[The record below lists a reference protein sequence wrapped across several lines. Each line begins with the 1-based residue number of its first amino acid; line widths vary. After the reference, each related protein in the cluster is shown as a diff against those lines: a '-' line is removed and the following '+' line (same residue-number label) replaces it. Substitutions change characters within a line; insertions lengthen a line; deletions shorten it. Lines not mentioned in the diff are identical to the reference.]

1 MNAVRGVA
9 AALLIAWSG
18 AALAQLFGGDDQAP
32 RRIEEVRTETLLQL
46 QQIEQRLGERMKAL
60 EASSVERRAIL
71 DLASQ
76 LETLRAELAKSRG
89 QIEVLIY
96 QLEVAEKR
104 QKDLYVDIDTR
115 LRKLEQSVEQQAA
128 AALKPPPDAGPSEEE
143 KRAYESALNQF
154 KIGNY
159 SSAIDLLGQLLAKHP
174 NGKLAPNAQ
183 YWIGMGYSGRRDYRN
198 AITAL
203 QKVVAQWP
211 LDPKAADAMLSIAS
225 AQEAMG
231 DVKAAQATLQEVLAK
246 YPGSTASDQ
255 ARLRL
260 QQSVKR

>member
-1 MNAVRGVA
+1 AEQHA
-9 AALLIAWSG
+9 AA
-18 AALAQLFGGDDQAP
+18 
-32 RRIEEVRTETLLQL
+32 
-46 QQIEQRLGERMKAL
+46 
-60 EASSVERRAIL
+60 
-71 DLASQ
+71 
-76 LETLRAELAKSRG
+76 
-89 QIEVLIY
+89 
-96 QLEVAEKR
+96 VA
-104 QKDLYVDIDTR
+104 
-115 LRKLEQSVEQQAA
+115 
-128 AALKPPPDAGPSEEE
+128 KPPPEAGPSDEE

-154 KIGNY
+154 KLGNY
-159 SSAIDLLGQLLAKHP
+159 SAAIDLLSQLLAKYP

-198 AITAL
+198 AISAL

-231 DVKAAQATLQEVLAK
+231 DVKAAQATLQDVLAK
-246 YPGSTASDQ
+246 YPGSTAADQ

>member
-1 MNAVRGVA
+1 MGAARIL
-9 AALLIAWSG
+9 AALLVLAWTG
-18 AALAQLFGGDDQAP
+18 AAHAQLFGGDTEARQ
-32 RRIEEVRTETLLQL
+32 RIEQVRTEVLLQL
-46 QQIEQRLGERMKAL
+46 QQMDQKLAERMKAL

-71 DLASQ
+71 DLAGQ
-76 LETLRAELAKSRG
+76 LEALRADLAKQRG
-89 QIEVLIY
+89 QLEVLVH
-96 QLEVAEKR
+96 QLEVADKR

-115 LRKLEQSVEQQAA
+115 LRKIEGTLEQQAA
-128 AALKPPPDAGPSEEE
+128 VKPAATDAGPSEEE
-143 KRAYESALNQF
+143 KRSYEAALNQF
-154 KIGNY
+154 KVGNY
-159 SSAIDLLGQLLAKHP
+159 SAAIDLLGQLLAKYP

-198 AITAL
+198 AITSL
-203 QKVVAQWP
+203 QKVITQWP

-231 DVKAAQATLQEVLAK
+231 DVKSAQATLQDVMAK
-246 YPGSTASDQ
+246 YPGSTAADQ

>member
-1 MNAVRGVA
+1 MRAVRGLA
-9 AALLIAWSG
+9 AALLIAWIG
-18 AALAQLFGGDDQAP
+18 TAQAQLFGGDDQAR
-32 RRIEEVRTETLLQL
+32 RRIEQVRTEVLLNL
-46 QQIEQRLGERMKAL
+46 QQIEERMKTL
-60 EASSVERRAIL
+60 EATAVERRAIL
-71 DLASQ
+71 DLAGQ
-76 LETLRAELAKSRG
+76 LDALRTDLAQSRG
-89 QIEVLIY
+89 QIEVLVH
-96 QLEVAEKR
+96 QMEVAEKR

-115 LRKLEQSVEQQAA
+115 LRRLEQAAEQQATA
-128 AALKPPPDAGPSEEE
+128 GARPPADAGPSDEE

-154 KIGNY
+154 KVGNY
-159 SSAIDLLGQLLAKHP
+159 SAAIDLLGQLLAKYP

-231 DVKAAQATLQEVLAK
+231 DVKSAQATLQDVLAK
-246 YPGSTASDQ
+246 YPGSTAADQ

-260 QQSVKR
+260 QQSVRR

>member
-1 MNAVRGVA
+1 MGAVRGLA
-9 AALLIAWSG
+9 AALLVACAG
-18 AALAQLFGGDDQAP
+18 AAQAQLFGGDSDAR
-32 RRIEEVRTETLLQL
+32 RRIEEVRTELLLSL
-46 QQIEQRLGERMKAL
+46 QRVEERMKAL
-60 EASSVERRAIL
+60 EATSIERRAIL
-71 DLASQ
+71 DLAGQ
-76 LETLRAELAKSRG
+76 IEALRTDLAKQRG
-89 QIEVLIY
+89 QIEVLLH
-96 QLEVAEKR
+96 QMEVAEKR

-115 LRKLEQSVEQQAA
+115 LRKLEQAAEQRAA
-128 AALKPPPDAGPSEEE
+128 AGAKPAADAGPSEEE

-154 KIGNY
+154 KLGNY
-159 SSAIDLLGQLLAKHP
+159 SAAIDLLGQLLVKYP

-198 AITAL
+198 AIAAL
-203 QKVVAQWP
+203 QKVVVQWP

-231 DVKAAQATLQEVLAK
+231 DVKSAQATLQDVLAK

-260 QQSVKR
+260 QQSVRR

>member
-1 MNAVRGVA
+1 MNAVRGLA
-9 AALLIAWSG
+9 AALLV
-18 AALAQLFGGDDQAP
+18 ALAGSAQAQLFGGDDQAR
-32 RRIEEVRTETLLQL
+32 RRIEEVRTELLLQL
-46 QQIEQRLGERMKAL
+46 QQMEQRLAERTKAL
-60 EASSVERRAIL
+60 EATSVERRAIL
-71 DLASQ
+71 DLAGQ
-76 LETLRAELAKSRG
+76 LEALRADLAKQRG
-89 QIEVLIY
+89 QIEVLLY
-96 QLEVAEKR
+96 QMEVAEKR

-115 LRKLEQSVEQQAA
+115 LRKLETAIEQQAA
-128 AALKPPPDAGPSEEE
+128 AAKPPPEAGPSEEE

-154 KIGNY
+154 KLGNY
-159 SSAIDLLGQLLAKHP
+159 SAAIDLLGQLLVKYP

-198 AITAL
+198 AIAAL

-231 DVKAAQATLQEVLAK
+231 DVKSAQATLQEVLAK

>member
-9 AALLIAWSG
+9 AALLV
-18 AALAQLFGGDDQAP
+18 ALAGTAQAQLFGGDDQAR

-46 QQIEQRLGERMKAL
+46 QQMEQRLGERMKAL
-60 EASSVERRAIL
+60 EATSIERRAIL
-71 DLASQ
+71 DLAGQ
-76 LETLRAELAKSRG
+76 LEALRADLAKQRG

-96 QLEVAEKR
+96 QMEVAEKR

-115 LRKLEQSVEQQAA
+115 LRKLESAIEQLAA
-128 AALKPPPDAGPSEEE
+128 VAARPPPEAGPSEEE
-143 KRAYESALNQF
+143 RRAYESALNQF
-154 KIGNY
+154 KVGNY
-159 SSAIDLLGQLLAKHP
+159 SAAIDLLGQLLVKYP

-198 AITAL
+198 AIGAL
-203 QKVVAQWP
+203 QKVIQQWP

-225 AQEAMG
+225 AQEATG
-231 DVKAAQATLQEVLAK
+231 DVKSAQATLQEVLAK
-246 YPGSTASDQ
+246 YPGSTAADQ

>member
-1 MNAVRGVA
+1 MRAARGLA
-9 AALLIAWSG
+9 AGVLIAWLG
-18 AALAQLFGGDDQAP
+18 AAQAQLFGGDNEA
-32 RRIEEVRTETLLQL
+32 RKRIEQVRTDLLLQM
-46 QQIEQRLGERMKAL
+46 QQTEQKLDERMRSL
-60 EASSVERRAIL
+60 EATSVERRAIL
-71 DLASQ
+71 DLAGQ
-76 LETLRAELAKSRG
+76 LEALRGDLAKQRG

-96 QLEVAEKR
+96 QMEVAEKR

-115 LRKLEQSVEQQAA
+115 LRKLEQAAEQQAA
-128 AALKPPPDAGPSEEE
+128 AAAKPPADAGPSEEE

-154 KIGNY
+154 KVGNY
-159 SSAIDLLGQLLAKHP
+159 SSAIDLLGQLLVKYP

-203 QKVVAQWP
+203 QKVVVQWP
-211 LDPKAADAMLSIAS
+211 LDAKAADAMLSIAS

>member
-18 AALAQLFGGDDQAP
+18 AALAQLFGGDDQAR

-89 QIEVLIY
+89 QIEVLIH
-96 QLEVAEKR
+96 QMEVAEKR

-128 AALKPPPDAGPSEEE
+128 AALKPPPEAGPSDEE

>member
-18 AALAQLFGGDDQAP
+18 AALAQLFGGDDQAR
-32 RRIEEVRTETLLQL
+32 RRIEDVRTETLLQL